1 MRVADPPRKKMTTK
15 SKRKKALATKMAD
28 YFVDRGNIPSR
39 KEFSI
44 DPLRP
49 RLVKSATIKRV
60 FGSWSLMEDYTKSF
74 CADKLAVL
82 AQEKPNALEALKAK
96 AAVAETEGANGENI

>member
-49 RLVKSATIKRV
+49 KLVKSKTIKRV
-60 FGSWSLMEDYTKSF
+60 FGSWSSMENYTKTF

>member
-1 MRVADPPRKKMTTK
+1 MKAEDRQRKKMTTK

-28 YFVDRGNIPSR
+28 YFVKRGNIPTR
-39 KEFSI
+39 REFSTC
-44 DPLRP
+44 PLRP
-49 RLVKSATIKRV
+49 NLVKSTTIKRV

-96 AAVAETEGANGENI
+96 AAIAETEGANGENI

>member
-1 MRVADPPRKKMTTK
+1 MTTK

-28 YFVDRGNIPSR
+28 YFVERGNIPSR
-39 KEFSI
+39 REFSI
-44 DPLRP
+44 CPLRP
-49 RLVKSATIKRV
+49 NLVKSTTIKRV

-82 AQEKPNALEALKAK
+82 AQEKPTALEALKAK
-96 AAVAETEGANGENI
+96 TVNAEIEVSNGKNI